1 MTLTKTLLREELTIF
16 NEKLKLTKETL
27 ILIENPDYLKYVLG
41 INVSLNESQS
51 FETKQL
57 ILKEAL
63 NVQDLAKS
71 IVQKVGN
78 KINTVVTG
86 VNDLNDLSRIIY
98 AIITDKSGALADKA
112 LGILKAELNDAL
124 NRFKTKIDGIIS
136 KTIKVVNNVKSLL
149 EPITTQLMSLGK
161 KILGNYAGITGILAM
176 LGLTTAI
183 IWAEDEFLSFATDKI
198 IVWLKNGSS
207 KNLLKLFDAFGNFFK
222 EIFTRIGLDD
232 IISFFTSF
240 DNALGPI
247 VQTAK
252 IVSIMAMLL
261 KPVVQRFNLKKFT
274 TPQTV

>member
-1 MTLTKTLLREELTIF
+1 MELTKTLLREELTIF
-16 NEKLKLTKETL
+16 NEKLKITKETL
-27 ILIENPDYLKYVLG
+27 ILIENPDYVKYVLG
-41 INVSLNESQS
+41 INVSLNENQS

-63 NVQDLAKS
+63 NIQDLAKS

-78 KINTVVTG
+78 TINTVVTG

-98 AIITDKSGALADKA
+98 AIITDKSGVLADKA

-124 NRFKTKIDGIIS
+124 NRFKTKIDSIINQ
-136 KTIKVVNNVKSLL
+136 TIKVVNNVKSLL

-161 KILGNYAGITGILAM
+161 KILGNYTGITGILAM

-183 IWAEDEFLSFATDKI
+183 IWAEDEFLSFAIDKI

-232 IISFFTSF
+232 IISFFTNF

-274 TPQTV
+274 IPQTV